1 MFRDHAGKDGDKDH
15 LSKKEAKELLKE
27 EFPNILGDTSD
38 PSMVDNI
45 LKDLDT
51 NGDSKLDF
59 QEFMILALTLA
70 MSAFFFSHTERCS
83 SSCSSR
89 NHAVPATPAPAVLL
103 HMPVLQTQP
112 QSKEYSSLSP
122 VTGLLVLSAMVPDFA
137 SVLAAQRSL
146 NFL

>member
-1 MFRDHAGKDGDKDH
+1 MNKAPGKGEMAVFLLAKMFRDHAGKDGDKDH

-70 MSAFFFSHTERCS
+70 MVCNE
-83 SSCSSR
+83 
-89 NHAVPATPAPAVLL
+89 L
-103 HMPVLQTQP
+103 M
-112 QSKEYSSLSP
+112 
-122 VTGLLVLSAMVPDFA
+122 
-137 SVLAAQRSL
+137 
-146 NFL
+146 